1 MITTMR
7 LSAACL
13 LLCALGLSTSAEAK
27 KKKDEKPLQGD
38 DFEQT
43 DNVAIARMLFSDGFY
58 DRAAATL
65 DEVDPED
72 EAVDVSE
79 FWLLRGLVAM
89 RRGRAAEA
97 AEYFGESIKAGNTE
111 PKVWLLR
118 AQTQVQSRD
127 FDGAA
132 ETFDEAPDVV
142 YTFPEAFILE
152 AQVLYKLE
160 RLHESFEVLDA
171 GFRVYPENED
181 IERQRL
187 LVLIELGLFQ
197 RARTAARSFFER
209 RQTQPQDWIALAQA
223 MSESGQH
230 DQAVLL
236 LEEANFRFPGVPEVR
251 SQLAAV
257 YLNQERPV
265 TAAEVLRPLA
275 WTDAEKSIFAAELY
289 KRGGQYERAI
299 GMNQRALNQKEKF
312 RQRLSILLDQEKF
325 ELAANLYPR
334 LARLGLLEEQPILYA
349 LAFAFFQ
356 TREFDKAERLLSQI
370 TDPELFR
377 QGIAIRQAI
386 EGCRQDPTK
395 C

>member
-1 MITTMR
+1 MR
-7 LSAACL
+7 CAKLVCAVVLVLA
-13 LLCALGLSTSAEAK
+13 ALGASLSVEAK
-27 KKKDEKPLQGD
+27 KKDDKPLKGD

-72 EAVDVSE
+72 EAVEASE

-97 AEYFGESIKAGNTE
+97 AEYFGEAIEAGNTE

-118 AQTQVQSRD
+118 AQTQVQSQD
-127 FDGAA
+127 FDAA
-132 ETFDEAPDVV
+132 AQTFEEAPDMV
-142 YTFPEAFILE
+142 YTFPEAFVLR

-160 RLHESFEVLDA
+160 RIHDSFEVLDA

-181 IERQRL
+181 LERQRL

-197 RARTAARSFFER
+197 RAREAARSFFER
-209 RQTQPQDWIALAQA
+209 RDTKPQDWIALAQA
-223 MSESGQH
+223 MSESGQSER
-230 DQAVLL
+230 AALL
-236 LEEANFRFPGVPEVR
+236 LEEANFRFPGNADVR
-251 SQLAAV
+251 AQLAAT
-257 YLNQERPV
+257 YLDQERPV

-275 WTDAEKSIFAAELY
+275 WVDPEKSIFAAELY

-299 GMNQRALNQKEKF
+299 RMNQRAENQKEKF
-312 RQRLSILLDQEKF
+312 RQRLAILLDQEKF

-334 LARLGLLEEQPILYA
+334 LARLGLLNEQPIVYA

-356 TREFDKAERLLSQI
+356 TREFDKAEQLLSQL